1 MLGVQLRHRPDR
13 EIQMQLLRDRP
24 FWPGGRRQLGDLLES
39 QAIRPGSVPQHQP
52 VLPLQIGPSR
62 WGRLI
67 TWPVV
72 QAEELPVELGQRT
85 RVSAV
90 QNHERPFWTPA

>member
-1 MLGVQLRHRPDR
+1 
-13 EIQMQLLRDRP
+13 
-24 FWPGGRRQLGDLLES
+24 
-39 QAIRPGSVPQHQP
+39 
-52 VLPLQIGPSR
+52 
-62 WGRLI
+62 
-67 TWPVV
+67 V